1 MTHDI
6 TQYCKADLFS
16 SIGKQTPVA
25 ARFSTVGGESGSSD
39 TVRYILKYFQVIIDS
54 QIVGKK
60 TMEKKKTFIN

>member
-39 TVRYILKYFQVIIDS
+39 TVRYILNYFQVIID
-54 QIVGKK
+54 
-60 TMEKKKTFIN
+60 